1 MCFPLEAARWRDID
15 SVADEVRALGR
26 RLIEQ
31 GEGGSIV
38 NISSIAG
45 KMYPPNTAAY
55 ASSKA
60 AIHALTGSMAREIG
74 AHGIR
79 VNVICPGI
87 IDTYRMDDLGRGE
100 QWNKMLEQAV
110 APARARTSPGLPS
123 TCAVIRAPGS
133 RASPT
138 RSTRGPI
145 VQR

>member
-1 MCFPLEAARWRDID
+1 M
-15 SVADEVRALGR
+15 RALGR

-100 QWNKMLEQAV
+100 QWNKMLEQA
-110 APARARTSPGLPS
+110 APLGRAGTGEDIAWATIYLCSDQGAWITGQS
-123 TCAVIRAPGS
+123 YMVDGGTV
-133 RASPT
+133 
-138 RSTRGPI
+138 